1 METFTHPEDFARVVA
16 AFADTTAG
24 GLVDIEFR
32 VQRPDG
38 EVRWVH
44 GRGRPETDAAGRPVR
59 ISGTEVDITERKA
72 ASELLRQSETKFRDL
87 WENSRDAQVLCLPPD
102 WKFSSGNAA
111 AVALYGARDPQHLA
125 QCTPN
130 ELTPELQPEGTL
142 SAEKT
147 PYYLEIALRE
157 GSTFFECTHQRLDGT
172 LILVEIS
179 LNRITID
186 NLTGVQAT
194 IRDIT
199 ERKLLEQRVAQ
210 RTAEL
215 ERANRAKSEFLATMS
230 HELRTPL
237 NAIIGY
243 AELMKDHVMGPLLPE
258 QTEGATSI
266 FDAGNHLLS
275 LISDILDL
283 SKLEAGSLMADER
296 KLKQIVYNLLS
307 NAVKFTPE
315 GGSVRLSAQRC
326 TRSQIALPADRPGRL
341 FELPAQ
347 DDPGQDQGQTVT
359 SYIQIT
365 VEDSGVGVS
374 QEDMGQLF
382 ESFVQV
388 DSSLARRYSGT
399 GLGLAL
405 VRRLT
410 ELHAGALAMSSL
422 PGQGT
427 RMIVWLPLLE
437 IPKLELAK
445 EQLRKKFA
453 GQLVLVVED
462 DALSRNLMR
471 LLLQQAG
478 LRVEAVDSGRAA
490 VERVR
495 QQQYA
500 AVLMDVNMPEMSGL
514 EATLS
519 IREMDG
525 WQQQVPVLAITAD
538 SSNSMRWACTDAG
551 MNGFLAKPVKPTLLH
566 AHLTAMLEHA
576 EQARSDL
583 PWIDINFS
591 QIGNSTGEPS
601 QSSTDECYPG
611 LDLSQGTEI
620 WGQKAMWAENL
631 RLFASEYS
639 DYPVQMRQAEP
650 ASLRNLAHKIKGAA
664 ANLALTQVAQSAGK
678 LEQNLRNAVPSDDAL
693 QQLCADLQQA
703 LDSIAQFTISH

>member
-1 METFTHPEDFARVVA
+1 LVRLQTDRLMQATEAASMGIWDFDIVHNRLTWDARMYALYGIRREDFSGAYDAWQQGLHPEDRA
-16 AFADTTAG
+16 A
-24 GLVDIEFR
+24 
-32 VQRPDG
+32 
-38 EVRWVH
+38 
-44 GRGRPETDAAGRPVR
+44 
-59 ISGTEVDITERKA
+59 TEA
-72 ASELLRQSETKFRDL
+72 AS
-87 WENSRDAQVLCLPPD
+87 
-102 WKFSSGNAA
+102 AA
-111 AVALYGARDPQHLA
+111 
-125 QCTPN
+125 
-130 ELTPELQPEGTL
+130 
-142 SAEKT
+142 
-147 PYYLEIALRE
+147 ALRE
-157 GSTFFECTHQRLDGT
+157 GHKYQSEFRVCWPDGT
-172 LILVEIS
+172 VRYIK
-179 LNRITID
+179 ND
-186 NLTGVQAT
+186 AT
-194 IRDIT
+194 VLRSASGEPVRMVGTNYDIT

-283 SKLEAGSLMADER
+283 SKLEAGKFELELSEVALPALLRASLSMVSPRAEQSQVSLSTDIAPEVGSLMADER

-341 FELPAQ
+341 FELPAP